1 MPINQITK
9 IRFENGKEVALVD
22 WTDRPLYSTIEV
34 LDGTTQQEM
43 NFFQYTVGQN
53 VPAFAPVPVTAQR
66 IATDRDTNLA
76 DPGGMA
82 STEEF
87 LLFAIRPEVFQ
98 LEVADEQNPDFAAP
112 APLNNVSEP
121 LPFASLFA
129 VLNLRCLLNLEISDK
144 VYANA
149 GFGYYNAGHGV
160 LVQGSD
166 PATLGTGN
174 NGMPQQEAV
183 RGFSI
188 PMHMGGQEKFRVY
201 LSNPAGVPLEVG
213 AGFGSVD
220 QQTVTKFARIVVYL
234 DGLYK
239 RPVS

>member
-9 IRFENGKEVALVD
+9 IRLDNGNEVALVD

-34 LDGTTQQEM
+34 LDGATIQEM
-43 NFFQYTVGQN
+43 NFFQYTVGDA
-53 VPAFAPVPVTAQR
+53 VPGFAPVAAVQRTAN
-66 IATDRDTNLA
+66 DRDTNLA
-76 DPGGMA
+76 TPGSMA

-87 LLFAIRPEVFQ
+87 LIFAMRPEIFQ
-98 LEVADEQNPDFAAP
+98 LRVNDDQAPDFNAP
-112 APLNNVSEP
+112 AALVSLSEP
-121 LPFASLFA
+121 LPLASLLG
-129 VLNLRCLLNLEISDK
+129 VLNLRCLLNLEISEK

-160 LVQGSD
+160 LVQGAD
-166 PATLGTGN
+166 PGTLATAN
-174 NGMPQQEAV
+174 NGSPTQEAV

-188 PMHMGGQEKFRVY
+188 PMHMGGQEKFRAY
-201 LSNPAGVPLEVG
+201 LSNPAGVPLEIG
-213 AGFGSVD
+213 LGFGTD
-220 QQTVTKFARIVVYL
+220 DTPDPTAFARIVLYL